1 MSEVEKSRT
10 RSTVKLRILLLQAVS
25 RVAQVLRVFPPS

>member
-1 MSEVEKSRT
+1 MIAAEKSRT
-10 RSTVKLRILLLQAVS
+10 RSIVKLRIPLLKAVS

>member
-1 MSEVEKSRT
+1 MTEVENSRA
-10 RSTVKLRILLLQAVS
+10 TVKLRILLVKAVS